1 MTRAR
6 TRVQFFSLIWRVRK
20 FAAMSTCSLGGIAHS
35 EVIVLLHYGSLLQY
49 TLIAYRYQ
57 CLCDITIG
65 CTVLA
70 LVAYNRSQPPIC
82 QFVQPY
88 HLDEL
93 RSTKLE
99 YLRHFRSLHTK
110 L

>member
-65 CTVLA
+65 CTVLLITGPNHQYA
-70 LVAYNRSQPPIC
+70 NLSSRTTSMNSDRQNWNIC
-82 QFVQPY
+82 
-88 HLDEL
+88 
-93 RSTKLE
+93 
-99 YLRHFRSLHTK
+99 
-110 L
+110 

>member
-1 MTRAR
+1 MARAR

-20 FAAMSTCSLGGIAHS
+20 VATMSICSLRGFAHS
-35 EVIVLLHYGSLLQY
+35 EVIVLLHSGSLLQY
-49 TLIAYRYQ
+49 TLIAYRHQ
-57 CLCDITIG
+57 RLCNITIG
-65 CTVLA
+65 CVVL
-70 LVAYNRSQPPIC
+70 AYNRSQPPIC

-99 YLRHFRSLHTK
+99 YL
-110 L
+110 